1 MSAPSAPA
9 TKTERLLNL
18 VLVLLSTRRPLT
30 KAQIR
35 KVVPQYASAPNDEA
49 FDRTFERDKDEL
61 RELGIPLA
69 TEDLSGGWSEEQGY
83 RIDQREYALAD
94 LTFERDELAVLG
106 LASRAWTQASL
117 GGAAAQAL
125 RKLRAADVEPDE
137 ESLIGLEPRL
147 RTVEPSFEAL
157 KDAALRRVQVSFDYR
172 RPDSDETMTR
182 RVQPW
187 RVLLWHGRWYL
198 TGHDLDRDAPRVF
211 RLSRVAGKVR
221 TSGKP
226 GAYDV
231 PADHDP
237 HLMVSRSARP
247 AEPHPADLRVREGRG
262 HLLRRRAGTIED
274 LGDGWSRVR
283 VDFVDVEEMAA
294 EIASFAADVVVESP
308 TELRDAVRDRLTAAA
323 HAHGGAR

>member
-1 MSAPSAPA
+1 MSAPSGPA

-69 TEDLSGGWSEEQGY
+69 TEDLADGWGEEQGY
-83 RIDQREYALAD
+83 RIDQREYALPE

-125 RKLRAADVEPDE
+125 RKLRAADVQPDE

-147 RTVEPSFEAL
+147 RTVEPSFDAL
-157 KDAALRRVQVSFDYR
+157 KDAAMRRLQVSFDYR
-172 RPDSDETMTR
+172 RPNSDETMTR

-198 TGHDLDRDAPRVF
+198 TGFDLDREAPRVF
-211 RLSRVAGKVR
+211 RLSRIAGKVQ

-226 GAYDV
+226 GAYEV

-237 HLMVSRSARP
+237 HVMVSRSSSSGQARP
-247 AEPHPADLRVREGRG
+247 AEVRVRDGRG
-262 HLLRRRAGTIED
+262 HLLRRRATSSED
-274 LGDGWSRVR
+274 LGDGWSRLR
-283 VDFVDVEEMAA
+283 VDFFDLEEMSA
-294 EIASFAADVVVESP
+294 EIASFADDVIAESP
-308 TELRDAVRDRLTAAA
+308 DELRDAVQGRLGAAA
-323 HAHGGAR
+323 MAHGGAR